1 MVNKIKI
8 TFLIFLVFS
17 LFFGGCASQMK
28 TGESPSAG
36 FIRQGYVLLD
46 KADYRGASKMFRK
59 AVGFDPQN
67 ARAYRGLGLAYLG
80 LEDYYRAE
88 VFMRKALQLDNSM
101 SDLWG
106 YLGDIYIRKGDEKTA
121 MEFFDR
127 CPPDD
132 PHYAE
137 LHFRLGKIR
146 LDAGDKDLAKAE
158 FEKSLTHTE
167 FWGGYWG
174 MGKLAELHNDWNSA
188 LNWYR
193 KAEQKISN
201 PQVYLSLGDA
211 YYQLEH
217 YVPAFYYY
225 MLYLGDVGDK
235 REIRDITNEFAEVM
249 IASSHLNF
257 ETGHIIEVLRSR
269 LFRFDFRY
277 FGSGQRGG
285 GMQLDKERRY
295 LFHFGQKLFNLMVAS
310 QQVFIFQLEGIQ
322 RLGLHFDVFQI
333 GYHCRVLP
341 GHLGQ
346 ALIIFCI

>member
-1 MVNKIKI
+1 MANKIKI

-235 REIRDITNEFAEVM
+235 PEKYVVRRKSNLERLINLESDDDEHKLEFALDANQTVKAGVFTKNGKIVKILFEGMLSRGKYDLEWNGQDQKGNSVDSGEY
-249 IASSHLNF
+249 IGFIKSGDDVHLRKF
-257 ETGHIIEVLRSR
+257 VIH
-269 LFRFDFRY
+269 
-277 FGSGQRGG
+277 
-285 GMQLDKERRY
+285 
-295 LFHFGQKLFNLMVAS
+295 
-310 QQVFIFQLEGIQ
+310 
-322 RLGLHFDVFQI
+322 
-333 GYHCRVLP
+333 
-341 GHLGQ
+341 
-346 ALIIFCI
+346 